1 MLIIKQ
7 HDIIECLKEIKS
19 KQPLLWYNESIHD
32 LFGKISALYLELS
45 FSFDD
50 SNKMYNIL
58 SNIIYVSTQTI
69 KETNLITYEQILIRT
84 LNNTI
89 QHGDKSFSTIHEMF
103 GVLTEEYYELVNEVH
118 NNNIDNIKEEL
129 LDVCAVSLFGICSFN
144 LH

>member
-1 MLIIKQ
+1 MRKQ
-7 HDIIECLKEIKS
+7 DI
-19 KQPLLWYNESIHD
+19 
-32 LFGKISALYLELS
+32 
-45 FSFDD
+45 
-50 SNKMYNIL
+50 NK
-58 SNIIYVSTQTI
+58 YVSTQTI